1 MSTAA
6 MMLVQ
11 AAEARRRRDEKGRYM
26 GDDQE
31 SQYAGYSAMDRG
43 GQGNNQYSRERQNT
57 MDGGAGMRDGTGMRM
72 GYAAGEYGA
81 DMRRG
86 RRRNEMRQSDGGQV
100 ERVNR
105 RMEDDDEDEMQMG
118 GEGYFAWD
126 RMSPPWHLPPDRY
139 GQPGEMRYDDNNVT
153 DMRTYNRRRSVMEP
167 ASHMGRD
174 ERWWGMEK
182 QGRIGF
188 GERDGHD
195 EEFRGGRMTREKA
208 EKWIRSM
215 KNPEGKPLQIVP
227 YSEIQRVAP
236 NYGVDGEHKMVEFWV
251 VVNMVKSD
259 YQDVGKKY
267 AGDAV
272 DFYAALAKDWLEDK
286 DAVDDKLAMYKR
298 YIVEKDD

>member
-11 AAEARRRRDEKGRYM
+11 AAEDRRRRDEKGRYM
-26 GDDQE
+26 GGDQE
-31 SQYAGYSAMDRG
+31 SRYAGYYAMDRG
-43 GQGNNQYSRERQNT
+43 
-57 MDGGAGMRDGTGMRM
+57 
-72 GYAAGEYGA
+72 GA

-86 RRRNEMRQSDGGQV
+86 QRRNEMRRGDGGQV
-100 ERVNR
+100 GRVNR
-105 RMEDDDEDEMQMG
+105 RMEDDDDDETQMG

-139 GQPGEMRYDDNNVT
+139 GHPGEMRYDAGNVT
-153 DMRTYNRRRSVMEP
+153 DMRTYNRRRSAMEP
-167 ASHMGRD
+167 RSHMGQD
-174 ERWWGMEK
+174 ESWWGMEK
-182 QGRIGF
+182 QGKIGF

-195 EEFRGGRMTREKA
+195 EEFRGSRMTREKA
-208 EKWIRSM
+208 DKWIRSM
-215 KNPEGKPLQIVP
+215 KNPEGKPLQVVP
-227 YSEIQRVAP
+227 YTEIQRIAP
-236 NYGVDGEHKMVEFWV
+236 NYGVEGENKMVEFWV

-286 DAVDDKLAMYKR
+286 DAVDDKLAMYKK
-298 YIVEKDD
+298 YIVDKDD